1 MTFAKFEVRTADLST
16 DFGREI
22 AEKWFPGKVEGLPR
36 YVRGKKKGKLKGV
49 VSWVKITKGG
59 WFGGYGAVKEGR
71 CVGQLLH
78 FDKNFEY
85 VIEDRCEG
93 HFSGQRVCAY
103 YDFDQEATEAA
114 GRKFKVFTPRNWGYQ
129 LQTYPPHPATATA
142 LMPKK
147 SN

>member
-22 AEKWFPGKVEGLPR
+22 AEKWFPGMVEGLPR
-36 YVRGKKKGKLKGV
+36 YVRGKKKGKLKGC
-49 VSWVKITKGG
+49 VSWRKVTKGG
-59 WFGGYGAVKEGR
+59 WAGDYGPVKEGR
-71 CVGQLLH
+71 CLDQLLH
-78 FDKNFEY
+78 A
-85 VIEDRCEG
+85 DRSVYINDRMPAHYTEN
-93 HFSGQRVCAY
+93 RVVAY
-103 YDFDQEATEAA
+103 YDFDKKASEEK
-114 GRKFKVFTPRNWGYQ
+114 GFKVFTPRNWGYQ